1 MRDGNHADARKYLE
15 VQRDFLDE
23 HLGEWVPKF
32 AADILKAPRR
42 EFYKAVAKITKGYV
56 EMDKKVVAELMDNLI
71 LPSGPQAPSK

>member
-1 MRDGNHADARKYLE
+1 M
-15 VQRDFLDE
+15 
-23 HLGEWVPKF
+23 PKL